1 MIKLGRG
8 GSLLR
13 PPSSKSGLR
22 KGERGSVPSDLIPL
36 GVSLEEGLS
45 VRLHPPRCRGVIVVS
60 TTPSLQRPIT
70 QTHESGW
77 IARLGGWS
85 AAHLRVVIVG

>member
-1 MIKLGRG
+1 MENAAR
-8 GSLLR
+8 S
-13 PPSSKSGLR
+13 PW
-22 KGERGSVPSDLIPL
+22 DLIPP
-36 GVSLEEGLS
+36 GVYFEEGLS
-45 VRLHPPRCRGVIVVS
+45 VRLHPPRCRGIIVVS

>member
-1 MIKLGRG
+1 M
-8 GSLLR
+8 LR
-13 PPSSKSGLR
+13 PPSSKSRLR
-22 KGERGSVPSDLIPL
+22 KGERGSVSLNFIPL
-36 GVSLEEGLS
+36 GVRLEEGLS
-45 VRLHPPRCRGVIVVS
+45 VRFHPPRCRGIIVVS

-85 AAHLRVVIVG
+85 AAHLRVVLVG

>member
-8 GSLLR
+8 GRYSGR
-13 PPSSKSGLR
+13 PAAR
-22 KGERGSVPSDLIPL
+22 ADSVKENAAQSPSDSIPP
-36 GVSLEEGLS
+36 GVSLEEGIS
-45 VRLHPPRCRGVIVVS
+45 VRFHPPRCRGIIVVS